1 MSFPPTGSERSR
13 VPLYAL
19 VGVAVLVGLVASLLI
34 GAAPPPP
41 RAQAGEVDVNLP
53 AAVWGLLLLGPLVA
67 GLSVVAGRAWAGTLP
82 RSNLARMM
90 VTAAVIG
97 VLALLFIY
105 LAHGGG
111 SLGQGTITV
120 STNPGNPGH
129 GNLTP
134 PSKTNI
140 SNQSKGTA
148 VPGTYIV
155 SVTPWVLIAVIVGI
169 SVCVAVLAFPRMLSR
184 LIDRA
189 PRKARV
195 PPTARAQ
202 VQAALADAGAAI
214 DRGADPR
221 ETVIRL
227 YLRLLYEIAPR
238 AGDVSPLTPDEI
250 RRHMLAGLGVGAAA
264 SEALTR
270 LFEEARYSSHPIGP
284 GDAQRFREAIRQV
297 DDDLRRSYDL
307 HRSVAS

>member
-1 MSFPPTGSERSR
+1 MHEPSIRSYRSR
-13 VPLYAL
+13 APLYAL
-19 VGVAVLVGLVASLLI
+19 LGVSVLVGIVASLLV

-41 RAQAGEVDVNLP
+41 PAQAGELTVSLP
-53 AAVWGLLLLGPLVA
+53 ATVWAVLLLSPLIA
-67 GLSVVAGRAWAGTLP
+67 GLSVIIARAWMEGTMA
-82 RSNLARMM
+82 RSNFLVIL
-90 VTAAVIG
+90 VTAAVVGAIAT
-97 VLALLFIY
+97 VCLT

-111 SLGQGTITV
+111 SIGQGTITI
-120 STNPGNPGH
+120 SGPGH
-129 GNLTP
+129 SNSTP
-134 PSKTNI
+134 PARTNT
-140 SNQSKGTA
+140 SGPPTNGTT
-148 VPGTYIV
+148 VPPTYIV
-155 SVTPWVLIAVIVGI
+155 TVTPWVLLAVVAGI
-169 SVCVAVLAFPRMLSR
+169 SACVAVLALPGILSR

-189 PRKARV
+189 PRKARG

-202 VQAALADAGAAI
+202 VQAALADAAEAI

-238 AGDVSPLTPDEI
+238 VGDVSPLTPDEI
-250 RRHMLAGLGVGAAA
+250 RAYALATLGVGAVA
-264 SEALTR
+264 SEVLTR

-284 GDAQRFREAIRQV
+284 EEARRFREAIRQV